1 MLEKYTLSLFFPS
14 NFLSLRVMAIN
25 SFPKHYVP
33 AISPSVKPS
42 PFEAIPKKKFLFQF
56 PFTIQISFCAF
67 PFLLS
72 SIPCSLLFRIR
83 REKERVSVLRF
94 IVTSTS
100 PSQVVWG
107 QHRLLCDHSK
117 AGILRHVKCPN
128 SPG

>member
-14 NFLSLRVMAIN
+14 NFLSLRVMAKH
-25 SFPKHYVP
+25 SFPIHYVP
-33 AISPSVKPS
+33 AISPRVKPS
-42 PFEAIPKKKFLFQF
+42 PFEAIQKKFLFQF

-67 PFLLS
+67 PLLLP
-72 SIPCSLLFRIR
+72 SILCSLLSRIP
-83 REKERVSVLRF
+83 REKERVSVLSF